1 MSYIE
6 RKKDILD
13 ILRASGGMVKHSAL
27 EKRLYIST
35 STLRRDLIALEK
47 EGIITR
53 HHGGITLNNPSASE
67 DSISIR
73 RAENPEKKFAIAKKA
88 DKFIKDNMVIF
99 LDSSSTVSYIVPFI
113 SRHKNI
119 SVITNG
125 INNAMKLY
133 MNENIRC
140 YICPGLVKH
149 KSLSIVGDFA
159 TKFLNEFSVDIAFLS
174 CKAIN
179 INGVYEGDDSQA
191 FCKKAMLKNATQ
203 KIILCDTSKENA
215 NGFVRL
221 ADFDDIDMIISNDR
235 FSNELCERIEAKGC
249 VLIE

>member
-6 RKKDILD
+6 RKNDILNM
-13 ILRASGGMVKHSAL
+13 LRTSGGTISHNVLK
-27 EKRLYIST
+27 KKLYVST
-35 STLRRDLIALEK
+35 STLRRYLIALEN

-53 HHGGITLNNPSASE
+53 HHGGVTLNIPSASE

-73 RAENPEKKFAIAKKA
+73 RAKNPEKKFAIAKKA
-88 DKFIKDNMVIF
+88 DSLIKDNMVVF
-99 LDSSSTVSYIVPFI
+99 LDSSSTVSYIVPMI

-125 INNAMKLY
+125 INNAVQLY

-159 TKFLNEFSVDIAFLS
+159 TRFLNEFSADIAFLS

-179 INGVYEGDDSQA
+179 ASGIYEGDDSQA
-191 FCKKAMLKNATQ
+191 FCKKAMLENASQ
-203 KIILCDTSKENA
+203 KIILCDTTKENA
-215 NGFVRL
+215 SGFVKL
-221 ADFDDIDMIISNDR
+221 SDFSNIDMIISNGR
-235 FSNELCERIEAKGC
+235 FSDKLCRSIESKGC
-249 VLIE
+249 TIVS